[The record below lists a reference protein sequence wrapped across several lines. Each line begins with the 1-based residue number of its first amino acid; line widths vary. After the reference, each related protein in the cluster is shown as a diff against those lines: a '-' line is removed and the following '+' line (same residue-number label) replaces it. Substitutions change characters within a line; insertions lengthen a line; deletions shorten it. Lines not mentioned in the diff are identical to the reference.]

1 MPLKLTI
8 TAAKIQK
15 LAHDNG
21 CLKLMEEHNAEAF
34 LKTRYK
40 QFVSIINDELEEV
53 IIEIMAQDYS
63 DA

>member
-34 LKTRYK
+34 LKDHFK
-40 QFVSIINDELEEV
+40 EFVSLINDELEEA
-53 IIEIMAQDYS
+53 IIEIMAQDYT